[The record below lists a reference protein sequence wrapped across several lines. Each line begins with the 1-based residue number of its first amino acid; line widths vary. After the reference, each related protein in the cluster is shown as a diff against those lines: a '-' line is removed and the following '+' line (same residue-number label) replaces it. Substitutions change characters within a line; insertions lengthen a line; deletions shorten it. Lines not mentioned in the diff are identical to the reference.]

1 MGYELTYMS
10 SREFYHQS
18 DLFSGELVDN
28 RTAKQKRLA
37 QGREMPRQA
46 ELFPQRVLA
55 QFGVEAHPKL
65 SLSPQSSLKLEIQD
79 PRRPEE
85 KEQDLKRLITDHT
98 YPLPGLSTGVDR
110 KVRLVAPG
118 ESELAEWRG
127 LNQPPTYQDHEAFK
141 QQYPE
146 AIILYRLGDFFET
159 FGEDAAKMAHELD
172 LVLTSRMGENKQRI
186 PMAGVPCH
194 AADRYIARLL
204 EKGYSVAICEPLQ
217 DEEDLDGTRRS
228 HSQKNTELNTTG
240 LF

>member
-65 SLSPQSSLKLEIQD
+65 SLSPQSRLKLEIQD
-79 PRRPEE
+79 PRSAEE
-85 KEQDLKRLITDHT
+85 KERDHRRSMADHT
-98 YPLPGLSTGVDR
+98 YPLPRLSERLDK
-110 KVRLVAPG
+110 KVRLVVPG
-118 ESELAEWRG
+118 EREWAESSG
-127 LNQPPTYQDHEAFK
+127 LHQPPTYQDHEAFK

-159 FGEDAAKMAHELD
+159 FGEDAKKMAHELD
-172 LVLTSRMGENKQRI
+172 LVLTSRMAENKQRI
-186 PMAGVPCH
+186 PMAGMPCH

-204 EKGYSVAICEPLQ
+204 EKGYSIAICEPIQ
-217 DEEDLDGTRRS
+217 DEEGLDGTRRS
-228 HSQKNTELNTTG
+228 HSQKNAGKTV
-240 LF
+240 F

>member
-37 QGREMPRQA
+37 QGREMPQQA

-65 SLSPQSSLKLEIQD
+65 SLSPQSRLKLEIQD
-79 PRRPEE
+79 PRSAEE
-85 KEQDLKRLITDHT
+85 KERDYRRSMADHT
-98 YPLPGLSTGVDR
+98 YPLPGLNERVDK

-118 ESELAEWRG
+118 EREWAESSG
-127 LNQPPTYQDHEAFK
+127 LHQPPTYQDHEVFK

-159 FGEDAAKMAHELD
+159 FGEDAKKLAHELD

-217 DEEDLDGTRRS
+217 DEEGLNTARRS
-228 HSQKNTELNTTG
+228 HSQMNTEKTV
-240 LF
+240 F